1 MLAQKV
7 EGGVLTLISL
17 YYEFIG
23 TYVSNSNY
31 RKEEQEGFKEE
42 RRDTG

>member
-7 EGGVLTLISL
+7 EGEVLTSISL
-17 YYEFIG
+17 YYEFTE

-31 RKEEQEGFKEE
+31 KEEQEGFKEE
-42 RRDTG
+42 